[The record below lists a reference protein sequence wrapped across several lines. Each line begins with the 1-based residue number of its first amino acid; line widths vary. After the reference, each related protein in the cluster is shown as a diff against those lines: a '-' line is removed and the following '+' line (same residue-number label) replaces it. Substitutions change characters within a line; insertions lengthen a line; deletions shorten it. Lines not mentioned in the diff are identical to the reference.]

1 MKKIKTLVVHKPNQL
16 IEIEGGYMTT
26 LKYSVY
32 NFLLHKFQNENTN
45 HMNISFS
52 EIFTSLE
59 ISKNYD
65 DIIEYLDSLQKIR
78 VISRDTKGRLW
89 GAFNLLS
96 AFKKNE
102 DGSFFVEIPHLIY
115 KSLCDNENSLY
126 YTTIRLLEQKSFN
139 CIYTGLFYEIF
150 KKYEKIN
157 LPSYLIE
164 DLRKITGTKDKYLEY
179 KDFKRYV
186 ILKSLEEI
194 NRFDSK
200 YQYSFEE
207 KKLSR
212 KVNEIQFIR
221 FDKIIEPQ
229 QEPDDEVFMS
239 NKLINTIKRAKKS
252 IFINKV
258 FSQKAINKLLKKYD
272 EDLIILALKECAKY
286 NQEIKSFGALMT
298 AKIEDI
304 LNSSNDALDKKLEK
318 NKPIPQEQPQEQQ
331 NTFKIDDFKKLEEYT
346 RLKIEEKALECIV
359 KAEQI
364 TIEFMLKLKENN
376 ENFYLDLLT
385 PYIKE
390 LMTDENNT
398 KRY

>member
-1 MKKIKTLVVHKPNQL
+1 MKNLIIHKPNQL
-16 IEIEGGYMTT
+16 IEIEGQPITT
-26 LKYSVY
+26 QGLLTY
-32 NFLLHKFQNENTN
+32 NFLLHKFQSLKTDNFI
-45 HMNISFS
+45 ISPN
-52 EIFTSLE
+52 EIFENIDMLNNHQELYT
-59 ISKNYD
+59 
-65 DIIEYLDSLQKIR
+65 YLDSLQNVR
-78 VISRDTKGRLW
+78 VVSKDAKGRTW

-96 AFKKNE
+96 EFKKLDN
-102 DGSFFVEIPHLIY
+102 GYFVAIPPTIF
-115 KSLCDNENSLY
+115 KALCGKQEEKTLY
-126 YTTIRLLEQKSFN
+126 YTTIELLEQKAFS
-139 CIYTGLFYEIF
+139 CSYSIIFYEIF
-150 KKYEKIN
+150 KKYEKVNIPIFSVSE
-157 LPSYLIE
+157 LKE
-164 DLRKITGTKDKYLEY
+164 ITGTQEKYLEY
-179 KDFKRYV
+179 KYFKRDV

-286 NQEIKSFGALMT
+286 NQEIKSFGAFMT

-318 NKPIPQEQPQEQQ
+318 NNKLEEKQVKKI
-331 NTFKIDDFKKLEEYT
+331 KIDKVDIMDKFNLLDEYT
-346 RLKIEEKALECIV
+346 RLKIEEKALNCIV
-359 KAEQI
+359 EKER
-364 TIEFMLKLKENN
+364 TTVEFMLKLKE
-376 ENFYLDLLT
+376 ENSFFYWNLLKS
-385 PYIKE
+385 YIEKV
-390 LMTDENNT
+390 LQ
-398 KRY
+398 

>member
-1 MKKIKTLVVHKPNQL
+1 MKNLIIHKPNQL
-16 IEIEGGYMTT
+16 IEIEGQPITT
-26 LKYSVY
+26 QGLLTY
-32 NFLLHKFQNENTN
+32 NFLLHKFQSLKTDNFI
-45 HMNISFS
+45 ISPN
-52 EIFTSLE
+52 EIFENIDMLNNHQELYT
-59 ISKNYD
+59 
-65 DIIEYLDSLQKIR
+65 YLDSLQNVR
-78 VISRDTKGRLW
+78 VVSKDAKGRTW

-96 AFKKNE
+96 EFKKLDN
-102 DGSFFVEIPHLIY
+102 GYFVAIPPTIF
-115 KSLCDNENSLY
+115 KALCGKQEEKTLY
-126 YTTIRLLEQKSFN
+126 YTTIELLEQKAFS
-139 CIYTGLFYEIF
+139 CSYSIIFYEIF
-150 KKYEKIN
+150 KKYEKVNIPIFSVSE
-157 LPSYLIE
+157 LKE
-164 DLRKITGTKDKYLEY
+164 ITGTQEKYPAY
-179 KDFKRYV
+179 YDFKRYV

-221 FDKIIEPQ
+221 FDKVIEPQ
-229 QEPDDEVFMS
+229 ILETDNEIFMS

-286 NQEIKSFGALMT
+286 NQEIKSFMALMT

-359 KAEQI
+359 KAKQI
-364 TIEFMLKLKENN
+364 TIEFMLNLKENN